1 MSLAHWQTEF
11 IAAVQRAEP
20 GGYSVYHNNL
30 MLTQRASLATIFP
43 TVLAMLGE
51 ETFASAAQ
59 QYFTHFGR
67 DGFDWGAYGVSFP
80 EFLAQQ
86 ATLLEYPY
94 IAEVAQYEL
103 AVHQVNRLPNKPFN
117 QASVG
122 ILQKHSWREI
132 YLDFAPGTQL
142 LPLVFDAPFITQAH
156 QTPEHIPNDFF
167 GQSALLVNT
176 TFLLWRPELATQ
188 TESVNSEFLALW
200 QFALTIPQPNL
211 QALAEF
217 AEEQQLD
224 LMAWLQ
230 HLMQHKQLF
239 RCYCSATES
248 GS

>member
-1 MSLAHWQTEF
+1 MSLAKWQTEF
-11 IAAVQRAEP
+11 IVAVQSAEP

-30 MLTQRASLATIFP
+30 MLTQRASLATTFP
-43 TVLAMLGE
+43 TVLAMLGA

-59 QYFTHFGR
+59 QYFSHFGR
-67 DGFDWGAYGVSFP
+67 DGFDWGEYGVSFP

-103 AVHQVNRLPNKPFN
+103 IVHQVNRLPNKAFN
-117 QASVG
+117 QASVS
-122 ILQKHSWREI
+122 ILQEHSWSEI

-142 LPLVFDAPFITQAH
+142 LSLVFDAPFITQAH
-156 QTPEHIPNDFF
+156 QTPELIPNDFF
-167 GQSALLVNT
+167 AQSELLVNT
-176 TFLLWRPELATQ
+176 PFLIWRPELATQ
-188 TESVNSEFLALW
+188 IESVSTEFLALW
-200 QFALTIPQPNL
+200 QFALTVPQPNL

-217 AEEQQLD
+217 AEEQQVD

-239 RCYCSATES
+239 RCYCFATDS